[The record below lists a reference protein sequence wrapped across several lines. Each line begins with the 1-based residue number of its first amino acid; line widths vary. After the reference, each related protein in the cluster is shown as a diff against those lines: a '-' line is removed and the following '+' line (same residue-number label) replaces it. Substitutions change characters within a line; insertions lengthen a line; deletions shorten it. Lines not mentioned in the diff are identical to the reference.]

1 MSVPG
6 LRRVAWDGKGFYS
19 VVLIRTSA
27 ETTKIA
33 AGPLL
38 YAGSVACSSA
48 LLFVVQP
55 VMAKSLLPRFGGSA
69 GVWIAC
75 MLFFQVVLL
84 LGYLYSFCLTRYL
97 SVKEQALAHL
107 GLLALSVGA
116 LPLKPHLE
124 TIGGNPTTAILFL
137 LAASVGLPYF
147 ALSATSPL
155 LQSWLAVSSGRHFP
169 YRLFALSNA
178 ASLLALLAYP
188 VAIEPYLSTRLQMA
202 YWSGGYVA
210 LMFLLAIAAAGHL
223 RQTRPADLAEPIV
236 AEHRPWLWIALAAC
250 ASTLWL
256 ATANYLGQQ
265 VAAMPFLWVV
275 PMAVYLLS
283 FILCFEA
290 DGWYRPALF
299 RWLMPVAWI
308 AICSRIALEGSDG
321 GLQWEIPVFSAA
333 LFICCMFCHGEL
345 ARSKPAPKHGLAFFY
360 LMVALGGALGGVFVG
375 LVAPD
380 FFPTFLELPL
390 GVTASVFLAFYCL
403 FGIRSPRRL
412 IRLGVAAALA
422 FVVSTQY
429 HAERRVVRTRNF
441 YGALQIRDIGDG
453 DAAVRALYSGRTIHG
468 LEFLSPALHRT
479 PTTYYG
485 VQSGAGL
492 VLGKSSRAANR
503 RVAIVGLG
511 AGTLAT
517 YGRSGDF
524 FRFYEINP
532 AVIRAAA
539 ESFDFLR
546 DSAAATDVVYGDG
559 RLMLDR
565 EPPRSFDI
573 VVLDAFSDDAIP
585 VHLLTRQAF
594 EVYFDRLRPGGL
606 LLVHLSNRYLDLSA
620 EVEALATGLRKYVL
634 HIHSEPDP
642 VQRTEPA
649 DWAIVA
655 GDRDDLAG
663 LRPYAQPPSQRK
675 VRAWTDEYSSLF
687 QLWK

>member
-1 MSVPG
+1 MLALASN
-6 LRRVAWDGKGFYS
+6 GKGSYS

-38 YAGSVACSSA
+38 YAGSVAWSSA
-48 LLFVVQP
+48 LLFMVQP
-55 VMAKSLLPRFGGSA
+55 IMAKSLLPRFGGSA
-69 GVWIAC
+69 GVWLAC
-75 MLFFQVVLL
+75 MLFFQVTLL
-84 LGYLYSFCLTRYL
+84 LGYLYSFCLIRYL
-97 SVKEQALAHL
+97 SVKGQALVHF
-107 GLLALSVGA
+107 GLLTLSVGA
-116 LPLKPHLE
+116 LPLKPHWE
-124 TIGGNPTTAILFL
+124 ATGVSPTTAILFL
-137 LAASVGLPYF
+137 LASSVGLPYF
-147 ALSATSPL
+147 GLSATSPL
-155 LQSWLAVSSGRHFP
+155 LQSWLAASRGKHFP

-188 VAIEPYLSTRLQMA
+188 VAIEPFLSSGLQMA

-210 LMFLLAIAAAGHL
+210 LLFLLAIAVAGNL
-223 RQTRPADLAEPIV
+223 RQTRPAESPPPIV
-236 AEHRPWLWIALAAC
+236 SECRPWLWIALAAC

-256 ATANYLGQQ
+256 AIANYLGQQ
-265 VAAMPFLWVV
+265 VAAMPFLWIV

-290 DGWYRPALF
+290 AGWYRPALF
-299 RWLMPVAWI
+299 RWLMPIAWI
-308 AICSRIALEGSDG
+308 AICSRVALEGSAG

-345 ARSKPAPKHGLAFFY
+345 ARSKPAPQHGLAFFY
-360 LMVALGGALGGVFVG
+360 LMVASGGALGGVFVG
-375 LVAPD
+375 LIAPNL
-380 FFPTFLELPL
+380 FPTFLELPL
-390 GVTASVFLAFYCL
+390 GVTASVFLTLYFL

-412 IRLGVAAALA
+412 IRLGVVAALA

-429 HAERRVVRTRNF
+429 HAERRVVRARNF
-441 YGALQIRDIGDG
+441 YGALQIHDMGDG
-453 DAAVRALYSGRTIHG
+453 DSAVRALYSGRTIHG
-468 LEFLSPALHRT
+468 LELLSPALQRT

-492 VLGKSSRAANR
+492 VLESSRAPHR

-532 AVIRAAA
+532 AVIQAAA

-546 DSAAATDVVYGDG
+546 DSAAATDVVRGDG

-565 EPPRSFDI
+565 EPQHSFNL
-573 VVLDAFSDDAIP
+573 VVLDGFSDDAVP
-585 VHLLTRQAF
+585 VHLLTREAF
-594 EVYFDRLRPGGL
+594 EMYFDRLRAGGL
-606 LLVHLSNRYLDLSA
+606 LLIHLSNRYLDLGA
-620 EVEALATGLRKYVL
+620 EVEVLAAELRKDVL
-634 HIHSEPDP
+634 RIHSVPDRA
-642 VQRTEPA
+642 QWTEPA
-649 DWAIVA
+649 DWAIIA
-655 GDRDDLAG
+655 SNRDDLTA
-663 LRPYAQPPSQRK
+663 LRRYAQPPSQRR
-675 VRAWTDEYSSLF
+675 VRPWTDEYSSLF

>member
-1 MSVPG
+1 M
-6 LRRVAWDGKGFYS
+6 
-19 VVLIRTSA
+19 VLTKTSGG
-27 ETTKIA
+27 IA
-33 AGPLL
+33 KLAYRPLI
-38 YAGSVACSSA
+38 YAVSVAFSSA

-55 VMAKSLLPRFGGSA
+55 VMAKSLLPQFGGSA

-75 MLFFQVVLL
+75 MLFFQVTLL

-97 SVKEQALAHL
+97 GVRAQALVHCGVL
-107 GLLALSVGA
+107 TLSVIA
-116 LPLKPHLE
+116 LPLKPRLE
-124 TIGGNPTTAILFL
+124 VHAGSPTAAILFS
-137 LAASVGLPYF
+137 LAWSVGLPYF

-155 LQSWLAVSSGRHFP
+155 LQSWLALRGRHFP

-188 VAIEPYLSTRLQMA
+188 VAIEPFFSTRLQMA
-202 YWSGGYVA
+202 WWSGGYAA
-210 LMFLLAIAAAGHL
+210 LLLLLAVVADANLL
-223 RQTRPADLAEPIV
+223 RTRPADGPRPMV
-236 AEHRPWLWIALAAC
+236 SGRRPWLWIALAAC

-256 ATANYLGQQ
+256 AVANYLGQQ
-265 VAAMPFLWVV
+265 VAAMPFLWIV

-290 DGWYRPALF
+290 DGWYKPALF
-299 RWLMPVAWI
+299 RWLMPIAWI
-308 AICSRIALEGSDG
+308 AIGSRIALEGSAG

-333 LFICCMFCHGEL
+333 LFVCCMFCHGEL
-345 ARSKPAPKHGLAFFY
+345 ARSKPAPQDGLAFFY
-360 LMVALGGALGGVFVG
+360 LMVASGGALGGVFVG
-375 LVAPD
+375 LIAPNL
-380 FFPTFLELPL
+380 FPTFLELPI
-390 GVTASVFLAFYCL
+390 GVTASVLLALYFL
-403 FGIRSPRRL
+403 FGYRSSRRL
-412 IRLGVAAALA
+412 IRLGVVAALA
-422 FVVSTQY
+422 LVASTQY

-441 YGALQIRDIGDG
+441 YGALQIRDSGDG
-453 DAAVRALYSGRTIHG
+453 DSAVRALYSGRTIHG
-468 LEFLSPALHRT
+468 LEFLSPALRRT

-492 VLGKSSRAANR
+492 ALASWRAANR

-524 FRFYEINP
+524 FRFFEINP

-546 DSAAATDVVYGDG
+546 DSAAANDVVPGDG

-565 EPPRSFDI
+565 EPPHSFDI
-573 VVLDAFSDDAIP
+573 VVLDAFSDDAVP

-594 EVYFDRLRPGGL
+594 EMYFDRLRPGGL
-606 LLVHLSNRYLDLSA
+606 LLIHLTNRYLDLSA
-620 EVEALATGLRKYVL
+620 EVAALAAGLGKAVL
-634 HIHSEPDP
+634 RIHSMPDAA
-642 VQRTEPA
+642 QATEPA

-655 GDRDDLAG
+655 GDGADLAA
-663 LRPYAQPPSQRK
+663 LRPYAQPPSTRK
-675 VRAWTDEYSSLF
+675 VRPWTDEYSSLF

>member
-1 MSVPG
+1 M
-6 LRRVAWDGKGFYS
+6 
-19 VVLIRTSA
+19 VLIKTSA
-27 ETTKIA
+27 GIA
-33 AGPLL
+33 KLAYGPLI
-38 YAGSVACSSA
+38 YAVSVAFSSA

-75 MLFFQVVLL
+75 MLFFQVTLL

-97 SVKEQALAHL
+97 GVRAQALVHFGVL
-107 GLLALSVGA
+107 TLSVIA
-116 LPLKPHLE
+116 LPLKPRLE
-124 TIGGNPTTAILFL
+124 VIGGSPTAAILFS
-137 LAASVGLPYF
+137 LAWSVGLPYF

-155 LQSWLAVSSGRHFP
+155 LQSWLALRGRHFP

-188 VAIEPYLSTRLQMA
+188 VAIEPFFSTRLQMA
-202 YWSGGYVA
+202 WWSGGYVA
-210 LMFLLAIAAAGHL
+210 LLLLLAVVADANL
-223 RQTRPADLAEPIV
+223 LQTRPADGPRSIV
-236 AEHRPWLWIALAAC
+236 SERRPWLWIALAAC

-256 ATANYLGQQ
+256 AVANYLGQQ
-265 VAAMPFLWVV
+265 VAAMPFLWIV

-290 DGWYRPALF
+290 DGWYKPALF
-299 RWLMPVAWI
+299 RWLMPIAWI
-308 AICSRIALEGSDG
+308 AIGSRIALEGSAG

-333 LFICCMFCHGEL
+333 LLVCCMFCHGEL
-345 ARSKPAPKHGLAFFY
+345 ARGKPAPQGGLAFFY
-360 LMVALGGALGGVFVG
+360 LMVASGGALGGVFVG
-375 LVAPD
+375 LVAPNL
-380 FFPTFLELPL
+380 FPTFLELPI
-390 GVTASVFLAFYCL
+390 GVTASVLLAVYFI
-403 FGIRSPRRL
+403 FGYRSPRRL
-412 IRLGVAAALA
+412 IRLGVVAALA
-422 FVVSTQY
+422 LVASTQY

-441 YGALQIRDIGDG
+441 YGALQIRDSGEGDS
-453 DAAVRALYSGRTIHG
+453 AVRALYSGRTIHG
-468 LEFLSPALHRT
+468 LEFLSPALRRT

-492 VLGKSSRAANR
+492 ALASSRAANR

-524 FRFYEINP
+524 FRFFEINP
-532 AVIRAAA
+532 AVVRAAA

-546 DSAAATDVVYGDG
+546 DSAAANDVVLGDG

-565 EPPRSFDI
+565 EPPHTFDI
-573 VVLDAFSDDAIP
+573 VVLDAFSDDAVP

-606 LLVHLSNRYLDLSA
+606 LLIHLTNRYLDLSA
-620 EVEALATGLRKYVL
+620 EVAALAAGLGKTVL
-634 HIHSEPDP
+634 RIHSMPDAA
-642 VQRTEPA
+642 QATEPA

-655 GDRDDLAG
+655 GNGDDLAA
-663 LRPYAQPPSQRK
+663 LRRYAQPPSERK
-675 VRAWTDEYSSLF
+675 VRPWTDEYSSLF

>member
-1 MSVPG
+1 MRFVIRGSGVQIPPPAPSLFLFNRTVTCLRPFVAAVLRYSG
-6 LRRVAWDGKGFYS
+6 LGRRSADRGALAGTGKGPYS
-19 VVLIRTSA
+19 VVLIKTSA
-27 ETTKIA
+27 GIA
-33 AGPLL
+33 KLAYGPLI
-38 YAGSVACSSA
+38 YAVSVAFSSA

-75 MLFFQVVLL
+75 MLFFQVTLL

-97 SVKEQALAHL
+97 GVRAQALVHFGVL
-107 GLLALSVGA
+107 TLSVIA
-116 LPLKPHLE
+116 LPLKPRLE
-124 TIGGNPTTAILFL
+124 VIGGSPTAAILFS
-137 LAASVGLPYF
+137 LAWSVGLPYF

-155 LQSWLAVSSGRHFP
+155 LQSWLALRGRHFP

-188 VAIEPYLSTRLQMA
+188 VAIEPFFSTRLQMA
-202 YWSGGYVA
+202 WWSGGYVA
-210 LMFLLAIAAAGHL
+210 LLLLLAVVADANL
-223 RQTRPADLAEPIV
+223 LQTRSADGPRSIV
-236 AEHRPWLWIALAAC
+236 SERRPWLWIALAAC
-250 ASTLWL
+250 PSTLWL
-256 ATANYLGQQ
+256 AVANYLGQQ
-265 VAAMPFLWVV
+265 VAAMPFLWIV

-299 RWLMPVAWI
+299 RWLMPIAWI
-308 AICSRIALEGSDG
+308 AIGSRIALEGSAG

-333 LFICCMFCHGEL
+333 LFVCCMFCHGEL
-345 ARSKPAPKHGLAFFY
+345 ARSKPPPPGGLAFF
-360 LMVALGGALGGVFVG
+360 
-375 LVAPD
+375 
-380 FFPTFLELPL
+380 
-390 GVTASVFLAFYCL
+390 CL
-403 FGIRSPRRL
+403 FGYRPPRRL
-412 IRLGVAAALA
+412 IRLGVVAALA
-422 FVVSTQY
+422 LVASTQY

-441 YGALQIRDIGDG
+441 YGALQIRDSGDG
-453 DAAVRALYSGRTIHG
+453 DSAVRALYSGRTIHG
-468 LEFLSPALHRT
+468 LEFLSPALRRT

-492 VLGKSSRAANR
+492 ALASSRAANR

-524 FRFYEINP
+524 FRFFEINP
-532 AVIRAAA
+532 AVVRAAA

-546 DSAAATDVVYGDG
+546 DSAAAHDVVLGDG

-565 EPPRSFDI
+565 EPPHSFDI
-573 VVLDAFSDDAIP
+573 LVLDAFSDDAVP

-594 EVYFDRLRPGGL
+594 EMYFDRLRPGGL
-606 LLVHLSNRYLDLSA
+606 LLIHLTNRYLDLSA
-620 EVEALATGLRKYVL
+620 EVAALAAGLGKPVL
-634 HIHSEPDP
+634 RIHSMPDAA
-642 VQRTEPA
+642 QATEPA

-655 GDRDDLAG
+655 GNGDDLAA
-663 LRPYAQPPSQRK
+663 LRPYAQPPSERK
-675 VRAWTDEYSSLF
+675 VLPWTDEYSSLF

>member
-1 MSVPG
+1 M
-6 LRRVAWDGKGFYS
+6 LAVASKGKGSYS

-38 YAGSVACSSA
+38 YAGSVAWSSA

-55 VMAKSLLPRFGGSA
+55 IVAKSLLPRFGGSA

-75 MLFFQVVLL
+75 MLFFQVALL

-97 SVKEQALAHL
+97 SAKGQALVHF
-107 GLLALSVGA
+107 GLLTLSVGA
-116 LPLKPHLE
+116 LPLKPRLE
-124 TIGGNPTTAILFL
+124 ATGVSPTTAILFL
-137 LAASVGLPYF
+137 LASSVGLPYF
-147 ALSATSPL
+147 GLSATSPL
-155 LQSWLAVSSGRHFP
+155 LQSWLAASRGKHLP

-188 VAIEPYLSTRLQMA
+188 VAIEPVLSIRLQMA

-210 LMFLLAIAAAGHL
+210 LLFLLAIAVAGDL
-223 RQTRPADLAEPIV
+223 RQTRPTDSPQSIV
-236 AEHRPWLWIALAAC
+236 SECRPWLWIALAGC

-256 ATANYLGQQ
+256 AIANYLGQQ
-265 VAAMPFLWVV
+265 VAAMPFLWVL

-299 RWLMPVAWI
+299 RWLMPIAWI
-308 AICSRIALEGSDG
+308 AICSRIALEGSAG
-321 GLQWEIPVFSAA
+321 GLQWEIPVFCTA

-345 ARSKPAPKHGLAFFY
+345 ARNKPAPQHGLAFFY
-360 LMVALGGALGGVFVG
+360 LMVASGGALGGVFVG
-375 LVAPD
+375 LVAPNL
-380 FFPTFLELPL
+380 FPTFLELPL
-390 GVTASVFLAFYCL
+390 GVTACVFLTFYFL

-412 IRLGVAAALA
+412 IRLGVVAALA

-429 HAERRVVRTRNF
+429 HAEHRVVRTRNF
-441 YGALQIRDIGDG
+441 YGALQIREMGDG
-453 DAAVRALYSGRTIHG
+453 DSAVRALYSGRTIHG
-468 LEFLSPALHRT
+468 LELLSPALQRT

-492 VLGKSSRAANR
+492 VLGKSLRPPNR
-503 RVAIVGLG
+503 SVAIVGLG

-532 AVIRAAA
+532 AVIRAAV

-546 DSAAATDVVYGDG
+546 DSAAATDVVRGDG

-565 EPPRSFDI
+565 EPLHSFDI
-573 VVLDAFSDDAIP
+573 VVLDGFSDDAVP

-594 EVYFDRLRPGGL
+594 EMYFDRLRPGGL
-606 LLVHLSNRYLDLSA
+606 LLIHLSNRYLDLGA
-620 EVEALATGLRKYVL
+620 EVEVLAAELRKDVL
-634 HIHSEPDP
+634 RIHSVPDRA
-642 VQRTEPA
+642 QWTEPA

-655 GDRDDLAG
+655 GNRDDLTV
-663 LRPYAQPPSQRK
+663 LRRYAQPPSQRR
-675 VRAWTDEYSSLF
+675 VRPWTDEYNSLF
-687 QLWK
+687 QIWK

>member
-1 MSVPG
+1 M
-6 LRRVAWDGKGFYS
+6 
-19 VVLIRTSA
+19 VLIRTSA

-55 VMAKSLLPRFGGSA
+55 ILAKSLLPRFGGSA

-75 MLFFQVVLL
+75 LLFFQVALL
-84 LGYLYSFCLTRYL
+84 LGYFYAFCLTRYL
-97 SVKEQALAHL
+97 SAKAQALVHF
-107 GLLALSVGA
+107 GLLTLSVGA
-116 LPLKPHLE
+116 LPLKPRLE
-124 TIGGNPTTAILFL
+124 ATDGNPTAAILLL
-137 LAASVGLPYF
+137 LASSVGLPYF
-147 ALSATSPL
+147 VLSATSPL
-155 LQSWLAVSSGRHFP
+155 LQSWLAGLRGRHFP

-188 VAIEPYLSTRLQMA
+188 VAIEPFLSTRLQMA
-202 YWSGGYVA
+202 WWSGGYLA
-210 LMFLLAIAAAGHL
+210 LLFLLAVAAAGNL
-223 RQTRPADLAEPIV
+223 LQKRPADRPQPIASEP
-236 AEHRPWLWIALAAC
+236 RPWLWIALAAC

-256 ATANYLGQQ
+256 AIANYLGQQ

-308 AICSRIALEGSDG
+308 AIASRMALEGSAG
-321 GLQWEIPVFSAA
+321 GLEWEIPVFSAA

-345 ARSKPAPKHGLAFFY
+345 ARSKPAPQQGLAFFY
-360 LMVALGGALGGVFVG
+360 LMVASGGAGGGVFVG
-375 LVAPD
+375 LVAPNL
-380 FFPTFLELPL
+380 FPTFLELPL
-390 GVTASVFLAFYCL
+390 GVTASVFLALYFL
-403 FGIRSPRRL
+403 FDYRSPRRL
-412 IRLGVAAALA
+412 IRLAVVAALA
-422 FVVSTQY
+422 FVASTQY
-429 HAERRVVRTRNF
+429 HPQGRIVRTRNF
-441 YGALQIRDIGDG
+441 YGVLQIRDLGDG
-453 DAAVRALYSGRTIHG
+453 DSAVRTLYSGGTIHG
-468 LEFLSPALHRT
+468 LELLSPALRHT

-492 VLGKSSRAANR
+492 VLKSSRIANR
-503 RVAIVGLG
+503 RVALVGLG

-517 YGRSGDF
+517 YGRPGDF

-546 DSAAATDVVYGDG
+546 DSAAATDVVLGDG

-565 EPPRSFDI
+565 EPPHSFDI
-573 VVLDAFSDDAIP
+573 LVLDAFSDDAVP

-594 EVYFDRLRPGGL
+594 EIYFARLRPGGL
-606 LLVHLSNRYLDLSA
+606 LMIHLTNRYLDLSA
-620 EVEALATGLRKYVL
+620 EVEALAADLRKDVL
-634 HIHSEPDP
+634 RIHSTPDP
-642 VQRTEPA
+642 AQRTEAA

-655 GDRDDLAG
+655 ANRDDLAA
-663 LRPYAQPPSQRK
+663 LEPYAQPPSQRK
-675 VRAWTDEYSSLF
+675 VRPWTDEYSSLL